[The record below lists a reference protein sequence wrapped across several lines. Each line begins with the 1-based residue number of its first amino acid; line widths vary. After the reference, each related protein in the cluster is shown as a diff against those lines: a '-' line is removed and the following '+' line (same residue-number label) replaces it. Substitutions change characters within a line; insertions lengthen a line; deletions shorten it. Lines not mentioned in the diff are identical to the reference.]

1 MMRYTDFSWHD
12 AVLMLQGLGVSVA
25 LFGATTLIGLVI
37 GLAWATLRYYRVPVL
52 AHLAA
57 LLAELLKNS
66 PVLVQLFL
74 VFFGLPVLLEMD
86 LTPVQAALITLSGNT
101 AAFIYVIAVAA
112 IESVGR
118 DQLETARVFGLSRWQ
133 TLRRVVA
140 PQAAAFAL
148 GPLAGLLIN
157 QLQVTSLIS
166 VIGVVDLTK
175 VGAILNLR
183 TLKPF
188 IVWSVIGLL
197 YYLMARLI
205 AAACARV
212 ETRLRAHREW
222 KGL

>member
-1 MMRYTDFSWHD
+1 MRYADFTPHD
-12 AVLMLQGLGVSVA
+12 LLLLLQGLGVSVA
-25 LFGATTLIGLVI
+25 LFAATTLIGLAV
-37 GLAWATLRYYRVPVL
+37 GLTWALLRWYRVP
-52 AHLAA
+52 
-57 LLAELLKNS
+57 LLTQLITLFAELLKNS

-74 VFFGLPVLLEMD
+74 VFFGLPVLLETD
-86 LTPVQAALITLSGNT
+86 LTPVQAALITLSANT
-101 AAFIYVIAVAA
+101 AAFVYVIAVAA

-118 DQLETARVFGLSRWQ
+118 DQLETARVFGLTRWQ
-133 TLRRVVA
+133 ALRRIVA
-140 PQAAAFAL
+140 PQAAAFGL
-148 GPLAGLLIN
+148 GPLAGLLVN

-188 IVWSVIGLL
+188 IVWTVIGVL

-205 AAACARV
+205 ARACARA
-212 ETRLRAHREW
+212 ETRLRAHGEW